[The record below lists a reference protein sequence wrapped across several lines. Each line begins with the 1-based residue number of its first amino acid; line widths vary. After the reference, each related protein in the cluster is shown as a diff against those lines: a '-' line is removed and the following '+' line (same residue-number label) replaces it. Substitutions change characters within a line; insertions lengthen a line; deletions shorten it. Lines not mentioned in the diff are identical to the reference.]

1 MENALFVGGN
11 TAAGFVGY
19 YPELMRHARRAVI
32 LKGGPGVGKSTLMR
46 KAAALLRQRGH
57 NVSCFVCSGDPDSL
71 DAVWDADEAL
81 LLADGTAPHTLDPAV
96 PGARESICNLGVCLD
111 EKLLTAQAEDL
122 EKLTRSISADYA
134 RATRYLQ
141 AAAQLRADADAVCQ
155 AAAAPD
161 CMNVLTKDILTHVQD
176 TPSGERWDLFAQ
188 AITCKGVVQRL
199 DAVLTER
206 TVCLELPFGMSAQPV
221 FDALCSYGRLHQL
234 ALTVY
239 HDPMDSGKTA
249 HLRLGG
255 TVITT
260 AFLMD
265 VPRYEPELDKTVL
278 QQNGDRL
285 SFDRAGY
292 ELLLHQAVDVL
303 AQAKEK
309 HDALEARYMAAMR
322 YDRLGELQQALLDTL

>member
-19 YPELMRHARRAVI
+19 YPELMGHARRAVI

-57 NVSCFVCSGDPDSL
+57 SVSCFVCSGDPDSL

-81 LLADGTAPHTLDPAV
+81 LLADGTAPHTLDPTV
-96 PGARESICNLGVCLD
+96 PGARESICNLGDCLD
-111 EKLLTAQAEDL
+111 EKLLAAQADDL
-122 EKLTRSISADYA
+122 ETLTRSISADYA

-155 AAAAPD
+155 AAAAPG
-161 CMNVLTKDILTHVQD
+161 CLPSLAKDILTHVQD
-176 TPSGERWDLFAQ
+176 APSDERWDLFAQ

-199 DAVLTER
+199 DAVLTEH
-206 TVCLELPFGMSAQPV
+206 TVCLELPFGMSGQPV
-221 FDALCSYGRLHQL
+221 FDLLCCYGRLHQL
-234 ALTVY
+234 PLTVY
-239 HDPMDSGKTA
+239 HDPLDSRKTA

-255 TVITT
+255 TVVTT
-260 AFLMD
+260 ACLMD
-265 VPRYEPELDKTVL
+265 APHYEPEFSKTVL

-292 ELLLHQAVDVL
+292 ELLLQQAMDVL

-309 HDALEARYMAAMR
+309 HDMLETRYMAAMH
-322 YDRLGELQQALLDTL
+322 YDRLSEMQQALLDTL